1 MMRTTKLH
9 AVTVALLVAGAIL
22 GVNREASAMTITL
35 DAVFSRTISN
45 DGFNG
50 DNGQYSYVGDNGPA
64 RDYQTVYQFDMSS
77 VIPLLGTVNSMTF
90 RAFHNFIYDAFVPN
104 TVSIALGNSDTAP
117 TPSNN
122 FALLDAHGSELSAAA
137 LTSGD
142 LNSYIS
148 WDVTAVPTSQFLSN
162 NLLTFY
168 LYLQGAP
175 IPGHNVWNDFA
186 PVSYGNG
193 YQPQLELD
201 IQSTPVPEPASLTLL
216 GVGLLGVGWKGRKK
230 A

>member
-1 MMRTTKLH
+1 M
-9 AVTVALLVAGAIL
+9 
-22 GVNREASAMTITL
+22 
-35 DAVFSRTISN
+35 
-45 DGFNG
+45 
-50 DNGQYSYVGDNGPA
+50 
-64 RDYQTVYQFDMSS
+64 
-77 VIPLLGTVNSMTF
+77 
-90 RAFHNFIYDAFVPN
+90 
-104 TVSIALGNSDTAP
+104 
-117 TPSNN
+117 
-122 FALLDAHGSELSAAA
+122 SAAV

-168 LYLQGAP
+168 LYLPGAP

-186 PVSYGNG
+186 PVSYGKG